1 MSDQR
6 RSEVRLTDAVPGLRC
21 PKCGEDIFPGHS
33 GDALHFYCA
42 RGHEA
47 NIREL
52 AGSHA
57 RSARFALDVI
67 LQSWELTVRQFEASA
82 ADARARGL
90 HSVAEIFHRQI
101 GNLQARIRIVRAAI
115 EDAPSLPTD

>member
-1 MSDQR
+1 MRSDV
-6 RSEVRLTDAVPGLRC
+6 SLMDAVPGLRC
-21 PKCGEDIFPGHS
+21 PKCGEEIFPCHS
-33 GDALHFYCA
+33 GDALHFYCS

-47 NIREL
+47 SIHDL

-82 ADARARGL
+82 ADARTRGL

-101 GNLQARIRIVRAAI
+101 GNLQARIQIVRAAI
-115 EDAPSLPTD
+115 QNVPALPAD